1 MSGTDLAGIAFN
13 GACIRFNESF
23 SLIDIDWRLE
33 PGQVWAIMGVSGS
46 GKSALAAAL
55 SGAGEVTS
63 GSVAGI
69 VENAGVV
76 SLESQAAL
84 IERERLRDDSDITD
98 KVSDGTPVKEMLD
111 EASIDPV
118 LLAKLTTLF
127 GLEAL
132 QERSFRKLSTGET
145 RKVLITRALTS
156 KPELVVIDGPFEGL
170 DAQTV
175 PLISAVLQQ
184 VSGELPMVLV
194 INRFDELPA
203 FVTHIALLEK
213 GRLKSTVETSD
224 KQAMGF
230 LSQLL
235 HLKSTDI
242 QIPGAIPGE
251 TAPSLNCNE
260 PLVNIRDASIRYT
273 DNLVFEHLD
282 WRIEPGQHWQLT
294 GPNGSGKTCLL
305 NLITGDHPQCYVN
318 DIFVCGYQRG
328 NGESI
333 WDIKQHIGYVSS
345 ALQWDYRVSISCK
358 NVIISGFYDSIG
370 LYTRAT
376 DLQEDVAS
384 QWLQILAMEERARQ
398 PFNQISYGDQR
409 LLLIARAMVKHP
421 HLLILD
427 EPCFGLD
434 DMNRQRV
441 LALIEKIC
449 TGSESTVIYVNHHAQ
464 DQIEGI
470 ENYLAL
476 GKTLGENSKQVIT

>member
-1 MSGTDLAGIAFN
+1 MSKSDYDGIEFN

-23 SLIDIDWRLE
+23 SLLDIYWKLE
-33 PGQVWAIMGVSGS
+33 PGQVWAIMGASGS

-55 SGAGEVTS
+55 AGSGDITS
-63 GSVAGI
+63 GTVKGI
-69 VENAGVV
+69 VENAGIV

-98 KVSDGTPVKEMLD
+98 KVSNGTPVREILA
-111 EASIDPV
+111 EVSIDSD
-118 LLAKLTTLF
+118 LLTRLTRLF
-127 GLEAL
+127 GLEDL
-132 QERSFRKLSTGET
+132 RDRGFRKLSTGET
-145 RKVLITRALTS
+145 RKILITRALTS
-156 KPELVVIDGPFEGL
+156 KSELLIIDGPFEGL

-175 PLISAVLQQ
+175 PLISEVLQQ
-184 VSGELPMVLV
+184 VSGEIPMVLV

-203 FVTHIALLEK
+203 FVTHVALLEK
-213 GRLKSTVETSD
+213 GQLKITVETGD
-224 KQAMGF
+224 RQAMGF

-242 QIPGAIPGE
+242 KIPDAIPGE
-251 TAPSLNCNE
+251 SSPPLNSGE

-273 DNLVFEHLD
+273 ENLVFEHLK

-305 NLITGDHPQCYVN
+305 NLITGDHPQCYSN
-318 DIFVCGYQRG
+318 DIFVCGFKRG
-328 NGESI
+328 SGESI

-370 LYTRAT
+370 LYNKAT
-376 DLQEDVAS
+376 DLQEEIAI
-384 QWLQILAMEERARQ
+384 QWLRILGLQDRAVQ
-398 PFNQISYGDQR
+398 PFNQCSYGDQR
-409 LLLIARAMVKHP
+409 LLLIARAVVKHP

-434 DMNRQRV
+434 DMNRQLV
-441 LALIEKIC
+441 LALVEKIC
-449 TGSESTVIYVNHHAQ
+449 AGSETTVIYVNHHAQ

-470 ENYLAL
+470 ENYLSLA
-476 GKTLGENSKQVIT
+476 

>member
-1 MSGTDLAGIAFN
+1 MNSTDYDGIEFN

-23 SLIDIDWRLE
+23 SLIDINWRLE
-33 PGQVWAIMGVSGS
+33 TGQVWAIMGASGS
-46 GKSALAAAL
+46 GKSALAAVLAG
-55 SGAGEVTS
+55 SGDITS
-63 GSVAGI
+63 GTVKGI
-69 VENAGVV
+69 VENTGIV

-98 KVSDGTPVKEMLD
+98 KVYDGTPVREMLD
-111 EASIDPV
+111 EVSIDPG
-118 LLAKLTTLF
+118 LLTRLTSLFSLETLLDR
-127 GLEAL
+127 G
-132 QERSFRKLSTGET
+132 FRKLSTGET
-145 RKVLITRALTS
+145 RKLLITRALTS
-156 KPELVVIDGPFEGL
+156 KPELLIIDGPFEGL
-170 DAQTV
+170 DVQTV
-175 PLISAVLQQ
+175 PLISEVLQQ
-184 VSGELPMVLV
+184 VSIEIPMVLV
-194 INRFDELPA
+194 INRFDELPE
-203 FVTHIALLEK
+203 FITHIALLEK
-213 GRLKSTVETSD
+213 GRLKTTVETRNKPALD
-224 KQAMGF
+224 L

-235 HLKSTDI
+235 HLKTTDI
-242 QIPGAIPGE
+242 KIPDAIPGE
-251 TAPSLNCNE
+251 TSPPLNSDE
-260 PLVNIRDASIRYT
+260 PLVKIRDGSIRYT

-305 NLITGDHPQCYVN
+305 NLITGDHPQCYSN
-318 DIFVCGYQRG
+318 DIFICGYQRG

-370 LYTRAT
+370 LYNKAT
-376 DLQEDVAS
+376 DLQEEAAA
-384 QWLQILAMEERARQ
+384 QWLEILGLRDRFRQ
-398 PFNQISYGDQR
+398 PFNQCSYGDQR

-434 DMNRQRV
+434 DMNRQLV

-449 TGSESTVIYVNHHAQ
+449 AGSETTVIYVNHHAQ

-470 ENYLAL
+470 DNYLAL
-476 GKTLGENSKQVIT
+476 GKT

>member
-1 MSGTDLAGIAFN
+1 MISIEFIKAN
-13 GACIRFNESF
+13 IRFNESF
-23 SLIDIDWRLE
+23 SLMNINWKLE
-33 PGQVWAIMGVSGS
+33 PGQVWAIMGCSGS

-55 SGAGEVTS
+55 TGAGDITA
-63 GSVAGI
+63 GSVKGIVSNAGI
-69 VENAGVV
+69 V

-84 IERERLRDDSDITD
+84 IERERRRDDSDITD
-98 KVSDGTPVKEMLD
+98 KVSNGTPVREMLD
-111 EASIDPV
+111 EVSVDPQLLARLIRLLKLEV
-118 LLAKLTTLF
+118 LLDR
-127 GLEAL
+127 G
-132 QERSFRKLSTGET
+132 FRKLSTGET
-145 RKVLITRALTS
+145 RKLLLTRALCS
-156 KPELVVIDGPFEGL
+156 RPEMLVIDAPFEGL

-175 PLISAVLQQ
+175 PLISEILQQ
-184 VSGELPMVLV
+184 ISGQLPMLLV
-194 INRFDELPA
+194 INRFDELPE
-203 FVTHIALLEK
+203 FVSHIALLAK
-213 GRLKSTVETSD
+213 GHLSATIATND
-224 KQAMGF
+224 KPAMEL

-235 HLKSTDI
+235 HLSTTDI
-242 QIPGAIPGE
+242 EIPDAIAAE
-251 TAPSLNCNE
+251 APPPLNPNE
-260 PLVNIRDASIRYT
+260 PLVNIRNASIRYT
-273 DNLVFEHLD
+273 DNLVFEHLN
-282 WRIEPGQHWQLT
+282 WRIEAGQHWQLT

-376 DLQEDVAS
+376 DLQKEVAMSWLGILGFEDQS
-384 QWLQILAMEERARQ
+384 TR
-398 PFNQISYGDQR
+398 PFNQFSYGDQR
-409 LLLIARAMVKHP
+409 LLLICRAMVKHP

-434 DMNRQRV
+434 DMNRQLV

-449 TGSESTVIYVNHHAQ
+449 AGSETTVIYVNHHAK

-476 GKTLGENSKQVIT
+476 A